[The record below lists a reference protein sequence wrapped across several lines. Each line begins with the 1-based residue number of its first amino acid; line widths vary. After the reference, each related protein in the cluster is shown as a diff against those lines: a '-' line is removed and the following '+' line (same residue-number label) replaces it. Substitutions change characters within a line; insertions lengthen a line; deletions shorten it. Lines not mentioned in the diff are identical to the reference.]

1 MFWSSNACCT
11 ALYCYARSALR
22 WSISGFVGIRT
33 GRGRMKLSSA
43 RCRARFSKE
52 YICPTS
58 GSRRTTRRGARDHSC
73 IGSISESIRG
83 HSMNWGGVWRTT
95 ADRKGYGDTDEEWSR
110 AYRRNGAVRLTITL
124 PDGATKVMYAPD
136 PTPRAWFD
144 DFLAT
149 TLPVEFL
156 PQDYI
161 RGVLL
166 GGRPH
171 GTPGDQAVRLIHPST
186 TCQSPKTQQDHERGD
201 ELTARVFA
209 PGRSILSTMGA
220 IL

>member
-1 MFWSSNACCT
+1 MFWSSSSCCT

-73 IGSISESIRG
+73 IGSISESIHG
-83 HSMNWGGVWRTT
+83 HSMNWGACGGRPRIAKGMAIPMRNGRGRIDAMARCDSPSPCPTARPRSCMRQTRHRGRGSTTSWRQLSPSSSCRRTT
-95 ADRKGYGDTDEEWSR
+95 S
-110 AYRRNGAVRLTITL
+110 GAS
-124 PDGATKVMYAPD
+124 Y
-136 PTPRAWFD
+136 W
-144 DFLAT
+144 
-149 TLPVEFL
+149 
-156 PQDYI
+156 
-161 RGVLL
+161 